1 MGMEMME
8 HWEVAV
14 DGIQIFLCLLILFYL
29 VRNHRHKMNPD
40 MMNLKRGSDQNFN
53 LQVFSQAINQQVETA
68 VTNILEVVAEERRNL
83 DKVLQFQPFNPADH
97 STAENQPQA
106 FPAHRGDS
114 FQHVRE
120 STGSGERQVR
130 IQKLASRGMSTKQIS
145 EELKTPL
152 GEVELI
158 LSLQKNAAN

>member
-1 MGMEMME
+1 MGMEMLK

-14 DGIQIFLCLLILFYL
+14 DGIQILLCLVILFFL
-29 VRNHRHKMNPD
+29 VRNNRHKMKPG
-40 MMNLKRGSDQNFN
+40 MMNPKRESDQDFN

-68 VTNILEVVAEERRNL
+68 FTNILEVVANERRNL
-83 DKVLQFQPFNPADH
+83 DKVLQFQPVNPADH
-97 STAENQPQA
+97 SIAENRPQA
-106 FPAHRGDS
+106 FPAHRRGS
-114 FQHVRE
+114 FQHVKE
-120 STGSGERQVR
+120 TTGSGERQVR